1 MLSRWC
7 RGAAGGFALSLG
19 ILTGCGSSPDS
30 ASKTC
35 MPGAVASCACSDGM
49 VRMTTC
55 AADGSGYAACLCNGV
70 TGSAGVSAPLQ
81 AGTGSVV
88 VPPPLSGTGA
98 SITPAAGSGGLPNMS
113 VGGQSGFAAP
123 PAAGSAGPIAQAG
136 RGAAGRGAAGNTGSA
151 GSAGSSAAGTTGAGG
166 SGNPDFTEEQLA
178 MLRQTCVDEINMYRA
193 TLPSLKVLKR
203 ASVAQEMC
211 SDKGAQMDGDSGQA
225 HGSARAGLCTA
236 TGLGSEDTC
245 PGWGV
250 GGFSG
255 NASVAD
261 ALKGCLK
268 AMWAEG
274 EPPVSR
280 AMCVQDYAGCFEK
293 YGHYLNMSDP
303 GVGSVACSFY
313 HMKNGQWWMNQDF
326 AR

>member
-1 MLSRWC
+1 
-7 RGAAGGFALSLG
+7 
-19 ILTGCGSSPDS
+19 
-30 ASKTC
+30 
-35 MPGAVASCACSDGM
+35 MPGAVATCACSDGLL
-49 VRMTTC
+49 RMTTC

-81 AGTGSVV
+81 AGTGSAVV
-88 VPPPLSGTGA
+88 PPLSGTGA
-98 SITPAAGSGGLPNMS
+98 PVIPAAGSGGLPGMS
-113 VGGQSGFAAP
+113 VGGHSGFAAP

-151 GSAGSSAAGTTGAGG
+151 AGSSGSGSAGTTGAGG
-166 SGNPDFTEEQLA
+166 SGNPDFTDEQLA

-193 TLPSLKVLKR
+193 MLPSLKPLKR
-203 ASVAQEMC
+203 ATTAQEMC

-225 HGSARAGLCTA
+225 HGSARAGLCTS

-245 PGWGV
+245 PGWGT

-255 NASVAD
+255 NATVAD
-261 ALKGCLK
+261 ALKSCLK
-268 AMWAEG
+268 SMWGEG